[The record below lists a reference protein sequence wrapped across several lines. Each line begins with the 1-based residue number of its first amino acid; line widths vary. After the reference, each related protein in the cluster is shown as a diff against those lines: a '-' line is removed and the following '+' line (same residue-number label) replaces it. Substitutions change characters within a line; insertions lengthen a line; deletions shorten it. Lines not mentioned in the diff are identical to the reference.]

1 MQPLTFIRCLY
12 GELRGYQRLRIRRQA
27 ARHELLD
34 YNALGEL
41 NHTLFQQTVREAIAR
56 FPAYAD
62 RVRNHRGSL
71 PKPNE
76 LFDSDELPIWTRRDQ
91 RGLFDPLHP
100 PDDAAYVH
108 QTSGSIGM
116 AVRFY
121 VTRESYEWRT
131 AVSDRSYAWA
141 RAEEGR
147 RSFYIWA
154 ADQETSP
161 LLRRAKRRID
171 NGLQRRHFYDA
182 FQKFGDEQRSQCC
195 REINR
200 LRPDAIVG
208 YTGLLV
214 DLARYVRDHPD
225 ALRWKAR
232 TLVNAAEGLN
242 PGQRDLLQR
251 HLADELFLSY
261 GSREFMNVGI
271 ECQLHNGY
279 HIVTDNLFVEIVGD
293 DDRKLPYG
301 ETGRI
306 VITDL
311 RNAATPFIRYEIGD
325 YGTMAPPEPCKCGR
339 PFPLLASVDGRMHDV
354 IHTPD
359 GRRLTALYI
368 TYALRDCHWIEG
380 HQAIQNERSRVLIR
394 LLTTEDPTTARMAL
408 ATEKLRKKLGESIV
422 IDYER
427 VDALSREATGKI
439 PPVIS
444 SIADP

>member
-1 MQPLTFIRCLY
+1 
-12 GELRGYQRLRIRRQA
+12 LRIRRQA
-27 ARHELLD
+27 ARHGLLD
-34 YNALGEL
+34 YEALGDL
-41 NHTLFQQTVREAIAR
+41 NRTLFQRRVREAIAH
-56 FPAYAD
+56 FPSYAD
-62 RVRNHRGSL
+62 HVRNHRGSL
-71 PKPNE
+71 PPPAE
-76 LFDSDELPIWTRRDQ
+76 LIDADELPIWTRRNQ
-91 RGLFDPLHP
+91 RELFDPLHP
-100 PDDAAYVH
+100 PDDAAYIH

-131 AVSDRSYAWA
+131 AVSDRSYAVA

-154 ADQETSP
+154 TDQESPP
-161 LLRRAKRRID
+161 LLRRVKRRID
-171 NGLQRRHFYDA
+171 TGLQRRHFYDA
-182 FQKFGDEQRSQCC
+182 FQRFGDEQRAECC

-242 PGQRDLLQR
+242 PGQRDLLER

-271 ECQLHNGY
+271 ECQHHNGY
-279 HIVTDNLFVEIVGD
+279 HIVTDNLFVEIIGD
-293 DDRKLPYG
+293 DGRKLPHG

-325 YGTMAPPEPCKCGR
+325 YGTMAPPEPCACGR

-380 HQAIQNERSRVLIR
+380 HQAVQNDRSRVLIR
-394 LLTTEDPTTARMAL
+394 LLTTEEPTTDRMAF
-408 ATEKLRKKLGESIV
+408 ATEKLRKKLGEAIA